1 MIQDAIGNMVPQQK
15 QNDSLQQTTMSMA
28 VNGYMVQ
35 KQTSVPDYIAQ
46 TNMALLVYVCQ
57 GPD

>member
-1 MIQDAIGNMVPQQK
+1 MVPQQK